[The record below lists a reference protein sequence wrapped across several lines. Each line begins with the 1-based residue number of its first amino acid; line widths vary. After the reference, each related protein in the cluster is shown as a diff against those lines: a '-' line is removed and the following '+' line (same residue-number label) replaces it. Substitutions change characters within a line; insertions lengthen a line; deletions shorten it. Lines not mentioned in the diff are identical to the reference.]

1 MRNKRKGVF
10 RRKGYLLIL
19 PPVLALPAI
28 QAQAVP
34 ICQGEQVTTSCQANR
49 LSLSGGSAN
58 WGVADGQWLIFQDA
72 NENSSGGAIF
82 LAGGASFSASPENN
96 SGMTLFANNT
106 VNGEYNNGGAIF
118 AKENAT
124 LNLDN
129 TVFRN
134 NVAGGYG
141 GAIYSAGTNDSG
153 EADLVVTDA
162 IFSSNV
168 ANDGKGGAVYS
179 INNDNYFSNVLF
191 DNNQVYTSTTYSDGD
206 GGAMDITDND
216 SDKTHLSGVT
226 VINNTRFTNNLA
238 EGYGGAIY
246 TSSDDSP
253 YLIDISLDDS
263 YEQNGGMLINDNNS
277 AQGYSGSASTAA
289 GGFMYTGRSVVAFDI
304 AADKTMVIGD
314 LDNDGATDSIA
325 GTGLITK
332 TGEGE
337 LVLNADNND
346 FTGEMMIQNGE
357 VTLGRDNS
365 LMNVGD
371 THCQS
376 DPEDC
381 FGLRIGSP
389 FNPQNLA
396 ELNVGSTQQT
406 FVHSLTG
413 FENGV
418 LNIDAGGNVIVNSGM
433 FAGTIQGAGQF
444 TVAQNG
450 SYTLVSAQ
458 SMALTGDV
466 VVEKDAVLS
475 LVGNQNDLQAMQA
488 DPQAIVLNGGVL
500 DLSDFT
506 TWNGNNAPDDG
517 LEVSGSGGTVIGRND
532 VVNINGG
539 DDIHI
544 GGAEGADDGVY
555 VVIDAG
561 DKRVTL
567 ADNNTYLGNTQ
578 IASGILEVSDNSQL
592 GDTDYN
598 RSLIFTNPQQHSE
611 MDVTADVDTRSAT
624 AGHARN
630 IEMRADGEIRVED
643 GVDTQWGG
651 LMADSTGAHK
661 DSTSTLTKTGTGTLE
676 LTASGTATSAV
687 RVEEGTLKGDAVDII
702 PYASSL
708 WVGEGATFETGMDQ
722 NVQSIDTTSA
732 GTIDITDGT
741 VLRLT
746 DQDTASALD
755 ASLFS
760 GTGTLVNATDGVT
773 LSGTLDTNLQT
784 DSVTNL
790 AGVTVDGNLTNT
802 AGTISMANGTAGDTL
817 TVNGDYVGGG
827 TLEIDSELGGDDSVS
842 DMLVLNGNTS
852 GTTTVVIDP
861 IYGIGQPTATGIK
874 VVDFTADPGG
884 YQNAAQFSLAG
895 NGYINMGAYDY
906 TLVEDNNDWYLRSQ
920 QIAPPVPP
928 DPPAPPEPPAPPT
941 PPGPPAPPTPPAPPL
956 PPDPDP
962 DPTPDPIP
970 AFEPV
975 LNAKTGG
982 YLNNL
987 RAANQAFVMERR
999 DHAGADGKPLHLRVV
1014 GGRRDSTVADQLAE
1028 HEDFSTVQLSGNILT
1043 RVTGDDGMWML
1054 GVVGGYSDNQG
1065 ESRSTITQTHAD
1077 NSNHGYSLGVTA
1089 TWLQHGVDRQGAWLD
1104 SWLQYAWFD
1113 NQVSESQA
1121 GEDRYHSNGV
1131 LASLEGG
1138 YQLPLGN
1145 GFLLEP
1151 QAQVIYQGVKQAD
1164 FTATNHSRVQQRQ
1177 GDDVQMRLGL
1187 HSEWRVP
1194 SANALHITPTLDV
1207 NYLREP
1213 HAATLDEDGSAIADD
1228 AGDTRGEVK
1237 VGIQAALSP
1246 RTALRADVAWQK
1258 GTQDFSQTVGYL
1270 SFTATW

>member
-1 MRNKRKGVF
+1 MRNKKRRVF

-19 PPVLALPAI
+19 PPVLAWPAI
-28 QAQAVP
+28 QAQAVQT
-34 ICQGEQVTTSCQANR
+34 CQGDQVITSCQASR
-49 LSLSGGSAN
+49 QSLSGGSAN
-58 WGVADGQWLIFQDA
+58 WRVADDQWLIFQNA
-72 NENSSGGAIF
+72 NENTSGGAVF
-82 LAGGASFSASPENN
+82 LAGGASFSASPKNN
-96 SGMTLFANNT
+96 NGMTLFANNH
-106 VNGEYNNGGAIF
+106 VSGEYNNGGAIF

-124 LNLDN
+124 IDLDH
-129 TVFRN
+129 VIFSN
-134 NVAGGYG
+134 NIAGGYG
-141 GAIYSAGTNDSG
+141 GAIYSGGTNDSG
-153 EADLVVTDA
+153 DADLIATNTLFTGN
-162 IFSSNV
+162 I
-168 ANDGKGGAVYS
+168 ANDGKGGAIYS
-179 INNDNYFSNVLF
+179 INNSNYFSDDVF
-191 DNNQVYTSTTYSDGD
+191 DNNQAYTSTTYSDGD
-206 GGAMDITDND
+206 GGALDVTDNE
-216 SDKTHLSGVT
+216 SDKSHLSGVT
-226 VINNTRFTNNLA
+226 VINNTRFTNNIA
-238 EGYGGAIY
+238 EGEGGAIY
-246 TSSDDSP
+246 TNSGSDP
-253 YLIDISLDDS
+253 YIIDISLDES
-263 YEQNGGMLINDNNS
+263 YQQNGGVLINDNNS

-289 GGFMYTGRSVVAFDI
+289 GGFLYVGNSSVDFDI
-304 AADKTMVIGD
+304 AANKTMVIGD
-314 LDNDGATDSIA
+314 VANDGAIDSIA

-332 TGEGE
+332 TGAGE

-346 FTGEMMIQNGE
+346 YTGEMTIQNGE

-376 DPEDC
+376 DPQNC
-381 FGLRIGSP
+381 YGLQIGTP
-389 FNPQNLA
+389 LNAGNQA
-396 ELNVGSTQQT
+396 ELNVGDTQQT

-418 LNIDAGGNVIVNSGM
+418 LHIDEGGNVTVNSGV
-433 FAGTIQGAGQF
+433 FRGTIEGAGQL

-450 SYTLVSAQ
+450 SYTLAGAAA
-458 SMALTGDV
+458 MALTGDV
-466 VVEKDAVLS
+466 VVEDNGVLS
-475 LVGNQNDLQAMQA
+475 LVGDQNDLQAMQA
-488 DPQAIVLNGGVL
+488 DPQSIVLNGGVL
-500 DLSDFT
+500 DLSDYAT
-506 TWNGNNAPDDG
+506 YDGENTANDG
-517 LEVSGSGGTVIGRND
+517 LAISGSGGTVIGQND
-532 VVNINGG
+532 VVDISGG
-539 DDIHI
+539 ENTQIA
-544 GGAEGADDGVY
+544 GDGVY
-555 VVIDAG
+555 VVINASDQ
-561 DKRVTL
+561 RVSL
-567 ADNNTYLGNTQ
+567 ANDNTYLGDTQ
-578 IASGILEVSDNSQL
+578 IASGILEVSNNTQL
-592 GDTDYN
+592 GNTDYN

-630 IEMRADGEIRVED
+630 IEMRADGEIRVEN

-651 LMADSTGAHK
+651 LMADSTGAQQ

-687 RVEEGTLKGDAVDII
+687 RVEDGTLKGDAVDII

-741 VLRLT
+741 VLRLN

-784 DSVTNL
+784 DSLTNL

-852 GTTTVVIDP
+852 GTTAVVIDP
-861 IYGIGQPTATGIK
+861 ISGIGQPTATGIK
-874 VVDFTADPGG
+874 VVDFTADSGG

-920 QIAPPVPP
+920 QIAPP
-928 DPPAPPEPPAPPT
+928 APPEPPAPPA
-941 PPGPPAPPTPPAPPL
+941 PPAPPS

-962 DPTPDPIP
+962 DPTPDPTP

-999 DHAGADGKPLHLRVV
+999 DHAGADGQPLHVRVV
-1014 GGRRDSTVADQLAE
+1014 GGRRDSTLADQLAQ

-1043 RVTGDDGMWML
+1043 RLTGGDGLWML

-1065 ESRSTITQTHAD
+1065 ESRSTVTQTHAD

-1089 TWLQHGVDRQGAWLD
+1089 TWLQHGVDRQGVWLD

-1138 YQLPLGN
+1138 YQWPLGN

-1164 FTATNHSRVQQRQ
+1164 FTASNHSRVTQAQ

-1194 SANALHITPTLDV
+1194 SANAPHITPTLDV

-1213 HAATLDEDGSAIADD
+1213 HAAMLDEDGSTLADE
-1228 AGDTRGEVK
+1228 AGNTRGEVK
-1237 VGIQAALSP
+1237 MGIQAALSP
-1246 RTALRADVAWQK
+1246 RMSLRANVAWQK
-1258 GTQDFSQTVGYL
+1258 GTQDFSQTAGFL
-1270 SFTATW
+1270 SFTARW